1 MHTLIYFHDAALAHS
16 QYLLRAFAQNPNI
29 SKLTVVYP
37 EGRGQ
42 DEIFSAGGDSS
53 VTNLPNAFEML
64 GVPSSH
70 LRAKWG
76 NFFDLQKVIAT
87 QKPDYV
93 IVFDEAYSINTF
105 LIGLAVKASG
115 LKIPVVCYGFE
126 NIEQSPPFKWFLDDP
141 LRRAWPFIRKTL
153 RYVFIDKLLQPLRA
167 QLVQGA
173 LVSYRECAQVIEH
186 TGWKLLMQEQWWGV
200 DVDRFKAHSKAV
212 EDKSSQESNVI
223 AYVGRFVPEKGILDL
238 LKALTLLPDSYSLI
252 LIGAGPQKDQIRSQV
267 TKLNLNSRVRIFP
280 PMSLDYLARQLQAVD
295 VLALPSHT
303 EVFWKEQYGRVL
315 VEAMAAGIPVVGSR
329 SGAIP
334 YVIGDNL
341 LTFDEGDCAGICNAI
356 QVALNMSSDQC
367 QQLQVRAEQGSA
379 QQFAQAYID
388 LYQQLLPSVSS

>member
-42 DEIFSAGGDSS
+42 DEIFSAGGDGSMTPLS
-53 VTNLPNAFEML
+53 NAFEML
-64 GVPSSH
+64 GVRSSH
-70 LRAKWG
+70 LRTKWG
-76 NFFDLQKVIAT
+76 NFFDLQKVINT

-93 IVFDEAYSINTF
+93 IVLDEAYSINTF
-105 LIGLAVKASG
+105 LIGLAVKVSR
-115 LKIPVVCYGFE
+115 LKSPVVCYGFE
-126 NIEQSPPFKWFLDDP
+126 NIEQSPPFKWFLGEP
-141 LRRAWPFIRKTL
+141 LKRAWPFIRKTL

-173 LVSYRECAQVIEH
+173 LVSYHECAQVIEH
-186 TGWKLLMQEQWWGV
+186 NGWKLPMQEQWWGV

-212 EDKSSQESNVI
+212 ADKSSQESNVI

-238 LKALTLLPDSYSLI
+238 LNALTLLPESCSLM
-252 LIGAGPQKDQIRSQV
+252 LIGAGPQEDLIRQH
-267 TKLNLNSRVRIFP
+267 TAQLGLNSRVRIFP
-280 PMSLDYLARQLQAVD
+280 PMSLDYLARQLQGVD

-303 EVFWKEQYGRVL
+303 EAFWKEQYGRVL

-334 YVIGDNL
+334 YVIADDL
-341 LTFDEGDCAGICNAI
+341 RTFKEGDLEGICNAI
-356 QVALNMSSDQC
+356 KVALNMSADQC
-367 QQLQVRAEQGSA
+367 WQLKLRAEQGSA

-388 LYQQLLPSVSS
+388 LYQQLLPSMSS